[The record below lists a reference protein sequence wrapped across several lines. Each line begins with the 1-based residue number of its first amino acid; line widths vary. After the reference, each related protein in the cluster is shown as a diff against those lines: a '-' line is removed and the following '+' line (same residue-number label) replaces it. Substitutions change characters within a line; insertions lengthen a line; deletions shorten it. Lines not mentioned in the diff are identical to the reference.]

1 MLQILFFQDK
11 SNHVFNI
18 SAWRHFPFFFV
29 YVGVLGLKSIPLGE
43 IVSLHEAQQ
52 CWRALAN
59 VTWAAIDMGVNSP
72 SIHPFSVTAYP
83 CTLGHGGRS
92 EPILARVNSQ
102 WGEFHFWVNYL
113 VVNCL
118 LLSLFFLFLFFSKSL
133 NTSLQHKNFTP
144 IKKSFRMRRKNIIP
158 VKAEFLFQCQSF
170 TVDILFIYFI
180 LSPQSNFAAYK
191 LHFTMLGIS
200 CRF

>member
-11 SNHVFNI
+11 SNHYFNRMAKHEPRGDI
-18 SAWRHFPFFFV
+18 FLSFSV

-52 CWRALAN
+52 RWRALAN
-59 VTWAAIDMGVNSP
+59 VTRAAIDMGVNSP

-102 WGEFHFWVNYL
+102 WGEFHFWVSYP
-113 VVNCL
+113 
-118 LLSLFFLFLFFSKSL
+118 LFD
-133 NTSLQHKNFTP
+133 
-144 IKKSFRMRRKNIIP
+144 
-158 VKAEFLFQCQSF
+158 QSF
-170 TVDILFIYFI
+170 GFIFFFFENRSIPLYNTKT
-180 LSPQSNFAAYK
+180 LPP
-191 LHFTMLGIS
+191 
-200 CRF
+200 